1 MKRLPNIQILR
12 ACAAL
17 MIVVNH
23 CGIETGRLAATFGHG
38 PLFNDAP
45 WGSGVP
51 LFFAISGFIMV
62 ATSAQSFGSAT
73 GAADFMRRRIIRI
86 VPLYWLVTTFAF
98 AVLLVAPALMKKAP
112 HGDYLYVAAS
122 YLFYPYMRLS
132 GDVRPL
138 ATPGWTLNLE
148 MMFYVVFTVALL
160 FPRRVGLSVLVGVL
174 GLLVAAQVSGILP
187 GVALNF
193 WGDPIVL
200 GFLFGAAIGIAYLK
214 GWRLPGGWALA
225 LTAVGFYVLFHA
237 ELPNLPE
244 DDIFRRLAAAIPA
257 ATIVAA
263 FALAPQIDDRRWFW
277 WPALLIGDASYSL
290 YLVHEFLLRAMH
302 IVWAKV
308 MVGMV
313 PLWVF
318 IPVGMAV
325 AVSAA
330 VTLYWLFEKPATR
343 WLNAVS
349 KPRRASSAVQPSQP
363 WIERRHAPRVLPAL
377 QPAFTANPVP
387 VFGRRQEG

>member
-1 MKRLPNIQILR
+1 MQRLPNIQILR

-23 CGIETGRLAATFGHG
+23 CGIETARQAAALGHG
-38 PLFNDAP
+38 PLFDDAP

-62 ATSAQSFGSAT
+62 VTSAQSFGS
-73 GAADFMRRRIIRI
+73 GAAALDFLRRRIIRI
-86 VPLYWLVTTFAF
+86 VPLYWMVTTFAL

-122 YLFYPYMRLS
+122 YLFFPYMRLS

-148 MMFYVVFTVALL
+148 MLFYVVFTVALL
-160 FPRRVGLSVLVGVL
+160 FPRRVGLSVLFGGL

-200 GFLFGAAIGIAYLK
+200 GFLLGAAIGIAHVK
-214 GWRLPGGWALA
+214 GWRLSGGWALV
-225 LTAVGFYVLFHA
+225 LTAVGFYTLFHA
-237 ELPNLPE
+237 VFPELPEADL
-244 DDIFRRLAAAIPA
+244 FRRLAAAVPA
-257 ATIVAA
+257 ATVVAA
-263 FALAPQIDDRRWFW
+263 FALAPQIDERHWLW

-308 MVGMV
+308 MVGLL
-313 PLWVF
+313 PLWAF
-318 IPVGMAV
+318 IPIGMATAIAV
-325 AVSAA
+325 AITV
-330 VTLYWLFEKPATR
+330 YWLFEKPVTR
-343 WLNAVS
+343 WLNAAS
-349 KPRRASSAVQPSQP
+349 RPRRASPAVRLGWPVV
-363 WIERRHAPRVLPAL
+363 ERRQRPRALPGL
-377 QPAFTANPVP
+377 QPAFSGNVA
-387 VFGRRQEG
+387 FGRRRDD

>member
-23 CGIETGRLAATFGHG
+23 CGIETARIAATLGHG
-38 PLFNDAP
+38 PLFDDSP

-62 ATSAQSFGSAT
+62 ATSAESFGSGRSAL
-73 GAADFMRRRIIRI
+73 DFMRRRIVRI

-112 HGDYLYVAAS
+112 HGDYLYVLSS
-122 YLFYPYMRLS
+122 YFFFPYMRLS

-148 MMFYVVFTVALL
+148 MMFYLVFTVALL
-160 FPRRVGLSVLVGVL
+160 FPRRIGLSVLFGAL
-174 GLLVAAQVSGILP
+174 GLMVAAQVSGLLP

-200 GFLFGAAIGIAYLK
+200 GFLFGAAIGIAYVN
-214 GWRLPGGWALA
+214 GWRLSGGWTLALA
-225 LTAVGFYVLFHA
+225 AIGFYALFHA
-237 ELPNLPE
+237 VFPDLPE
-244 DDIFRRLAAAIPA
+244 NDLFRRLAAAVPA
-257 ATIVAA
+257 ATVVAA
-263 FALAPQIDDRRWFW
+263 FALGPQIDGRRMLW

-290 YLVHEFLLRAMH
+290 YLAHEFLLRAMH

-308 MVGMV
+308 LVGHL
-313 PLWVF
+313 PLWLF
-318 IPVGMAV
+318 IPVGMMV

-330 VTLYWLFEKPATR
+330 LTLYWLFEKPMTR
-343 WLNAVS
+343 WLSTAS
-349 KPRRASSAVQPSQP
+349 KPQRAAPVAAPAP
-363 WIERRHAPRVLPAL
+363 AWVERRRVRRPVPAL
-377 QPAFTANPVP
+377 QPAFAANPAMA
-387 VFGRRQEG
+387 FGRRRDD